1 MQFGER
7 LLASMGRPSEV
18 QRVDCTHLS
27 LLAASSLPPLAEG
40 GDEGAAKLGYTLR
53 VGNADGAVRGQLIIR
68 SDRLERSSELATI
81 LAHAVARCNSPLG
94 AGAAAETTG
103 EFNAAFQHALARCA
117 HVLFEREALPGGDSA
132 GPAAMIAAPSSAA
145 TMLPVV
151 AEGSD
156 ADQWSGEPLSQR
168 MQRYGLLLKHPHL
181 KKAVE
186 LGPRAG
192 VATGSSENDNVY
204 AFSSDDEETD
214 ANTKPPA
221 ATEEEVAMF
230 LEADA
235 DHRRALQER
244 IDELESTNLA
254 ALRKVREAEEE
265 AEWYDEALQDEDEE
279 EEKAELERKA
289 EEARTKLTAA
299 KLEAGNV
306 TAKITAL
313 RAHMDDKTSAAAA
326 ASTAV
331 RKNSLGMQGKLQ
343 AHTHVVGAAQKAGKT
358 RREVN
363 AMKSEEQKAEMALKA
378 SQDEERRQ
386 HLARL
391 HNRLSTRRGL
401 TESEQKRAHDA
412 ALESARSQRAEE
424 EAAERTLEQGLETER
439 REHQRRLEQRLQR
452 RHNDTDTG
460 SRKPEV

>member
-1 MQFGER
+1 
-7 LLASMGRPSEV
+7 MG
-18 QRVDCTHLS
+18 
-27 LLAASSLPPLAEG
+27 
-40 GDEGAAKLGYTLR
+40 
-53 VGNADGAVRGQLIIR
+53 
-68 SDRLERSSELATI
+68 
-81 LAHAVARCNSPLG
+81 
-94 AGAAAETTG
+94 
-103 EFNAAFQHALARCA
+103 
-117 HVLFEREALPGGDSA
+117 
-132 GPAAMIAAPSSAA
+132 
-145 TMLPVV
+145 
-151 AEGSD
+151 
-156 ADQWSGEPLSQR
+156 
-168 MQRYGLLLKHPHL
+168 
-181 KKAVE
+181 
-186 LGPRAG
+186 
-192 VATGSSENDNVY
+192 
-204 AFSSDDEETD
+204 
-214 ANTKPPA
+214 
-221 ATEEEVAMF
+221 
-230 LEADA
+230 
-235 DHRRALQER
+235 

-254 ALRKVREAEEE
+254 ALRKVREA
-265 AEWYDEALQDEDEE
+265 

-326 ASTAV
+326 ASKAV

-424 EAAERTLEQGLETER
+424 EAAERT
-439 REHQRRLEQRLQR
+439 
-452 RHNDTDTG
+452 
-460 SRKPEV
+460 